1 MSARSKSRRHA
12 LDLLFEAES
21 RGVNAQVLLDERLET
36 PHRAGR
42 DAHRPS
48 DFTVSLVRGVVAHW
62 APINDALEQ
71 YAQGW
76 TLDRMPAVDRAA
88 LRLGTYEVLYCDDIP
103 DAVAISETAEIV
115 TDLSTD
121 DSPTFVRG
129 LLGRIASVK
138 DTLV

>member
-21 RGVNAQVLLDERLET
+21 RGVNAGALLDERLEA
-36 PHRAGR
+36 PLRAGR
-42 DAHRPS
+42 DDHRPS

-62 APINDALEQ
+62 AAINDALEQ
-71 YAQGW
+71 YSQGW
-76 TLDRMPAVDRAA
+76 ALDRMPAVDRAA
-88 LRLGTYEVLYCDDIP
+88 LRLGTYEIVFCDEVP
-103 DAVAISETAEIV
+103 DAVAISETAEMV

-138 DTLV
+138 ETIA